1 MILWC
6 AELLGD
12 YNFPYPS
19 SSGTIAYNI
28 VSRLLDRKIDVA
40 VADPLS
46 QRHRSFMSMSGK
58 ALGRLYATY
67 GNRDIID
74 LVSRLMPEKVVT
86 DSLQLANTLLA
97 IPNSP
102 DTVLIARSPEIPK
115 MYAEALNIVSV
126 SDTMKDAL
134 NKRGIESTHIP
145 LGVDT
150 SIFKKSEKKKKG
162 FVFGCVCRNKGDKNL
177 YALMKA
183 YKLFND
189 TFKDTAAL
197 AIHADNGV
205 WDVRRIAK
213 KLDIKDNVFSGNW
226 PADLSSMNRVY
237 NTFDVHV
244 NIGGAEWSALPV
256 LESMSCGIPQIVSDY
271 GVLREYAEG
280 CGILVPAKDD
290 YIPHTGEVKTVDPEE
305 VEKAM
310 EKLWMNDSERM
321 KAEEA
326 ALIKAGKYSWDKSA
340 QIWEEFLLKSL

>member
-6 AELLGD
+6 AEFLGD
-12 YNFPYPS
+12 YNFPYPG

-46 QRHRSFMSMSGK
+46 PRHRSFMGMSGK

-67 GNRDIID
+67 GSRDLND

-86 DSLQLANTLLA
+86 DSLQLANMLLE
-97 IPNSP
+97 IPNNP
-102 DTVLIARSPEIPK
+102 DIVLIARSPQIPK
-115 MYAEALNIVSV
+115 MYAGALTIVSV
-126 SDTMKDAL
+126 TDTMKDAL
-134 NKRGIESTHIP
+134 NTTGIESTNIP
-145 LGVDT
+145 LGVDAG
-150 SIFKKSEKKKKG
+150 IFKKTEKKKKG
-162 FVFGCVCRNKGDKNL
+162 FVFGCVCRNKTEKNL
-177 YALMKA
+177 YALMQA

-197 AIHADNGV
+197 AIHTDNGV
-205 WDVRRIAK
+205 WDVRKIAK
-213 KLDIKDNVFSGNW
+213 TLDIKDNVFSGNW
-226 PADLSSMNRVY
+226 PADLNSMTRVY

-256 LESMSCGIPQIVSDY
+256 LESMSCGLPQIVSDY
-271 GVLREYAEG
+271 GVLHEYADG

-290 YIPHTGEVKTVDPEE
+290 YVPTAGEIKTVNPED
-305 VEKAM
+305 VERAM

-326 ALIKAGKYSWDKSA
+326 ALKRAGKYSWEKSA
-340 QIWEEFLLKSL
+340 EMWGELLLC